1 MADKAASNDSGARA
15 KSPAKSEPGA
25 AAANV
30 TITFPDGKTRDVPNG
45 TSGLE
50 IAKSISPSLAKRT
63 VAMSLNGVLS
73 DLTDPIVADAEIKF
87 IARTDPEALEL
98 IRHDAAHVMAE
109 AVQSLWPGTQ
119 VTIGPVIE
127 NGFYYDFAKQQPFE
141 PDDIPKIEKKMA
153 EIIQKNAPFT
163 KEVWSRDKAR
173 DTFAAMGEGFK
184 VELVDAI
191 PEDQDLKIYKQGEWF
206 DLCRGP
212 HMTSVGHVGKAF
224 KLMKFAGAYWR
235 GDSNRPMLQ
244 RIYGTAW
251 ATDAELKDH
260 LHRIEEAEKRD
271 HRKLGREMD
280 LFHFQE
286 EAPGSVFWHANG
298 WALFQTLINYMRRR
312 LDADGY
318 QEVNSPDMME
328 KHFWELSGHWE
339 NYGENMFTSVLP
351 DERVFC
357 CKPMNC
363 PGHVQ
368 IFKHGLKSYRDLPLK
383 IAEFGKVHRYEPS
396 GALHGML
403 RVRHFTQDDAHIF
416 VTEDQIMAECLKIND
431 LMLSIYKD
439 FGFEDIFIKLS
450 TRPEKRVGA
459 DELWDKAEKA
469 LGDVLDEVKKRS
481 NGQVKT
487 AINPGEGAFYGPK
500 LEYVLK
506 DAIGREWQ
514 CGTTQVDFN
523 LAGRLG
529 AFYIDE
535 NSDKKTPVL
544 IHRAMF
550 GSLERFTGILIEN
563 YAGHLPLWLS
573 PLQAVVATI
582 VSDADDYA
590 QEVLAKLRAAGLR
603 ADVDVRNEKINYKV
617 REHSLAKVPVLV
629 VVGKREAEEGTVS
642 IRRLGS
648 EGQKVMGLD
657 EAIAALTDEAVPPD
671 LKRAGDT
678 EPVEHAA

>member
-1 MADKAASNDSGARA
+1 MSDAQ
-15 KSPAKSEPGA
+15 SE
-25 AAANV
+25 V
-30 TITFPDGKTRDVPNG
+30 TITFPDGKSRKVATG
-45 TSGLE
+45 TTGLE

-63 VAMSLNGVLS
+63 VAMSLDGALA
-73 DLTDPIVADAEIKF
+73 DLADPITKDAAIKF
-87 IARTDPEALEL
+87 VSRTDPEALEL

-127 NGFYYDFAKQQPFE
+127 NGFFYDFAKQQPFE
-141 PDDIPKIEKKMA
+141 PEDIPRIEKKMA

-163 KEVWSRDKAR
+163 KEFWSREKAKQFFRDK
-173 DTFAAMGEGFK
+173 GEAFK
-184 VELVDAI
+184 IELVDAI
-191 PEDQDLKIYKQGEWF
+191 PAGEDLKIYKQGEWL

-212 HMTSVGHVGKAF
+212 HMTSTGQIGKAF

-235 GDSNRPMLQ
+235 GDANNPQLQ
-244 RIYGTAW
+244 RIYGTAF
-251 ATDAELKDH
+251 AMEEELKAY
-260 LHRIEEAEKRD
+260 LHRLEEAEKRD

-286 EAPGSVFWHANG
+286 EAPGSVFWHPKG
-298 WALFQTLINYMRRR
+298 WTLFQTLIAYMRRAQQR
-312 LDADGY
+312 AGY
-318 QEVNSPDMME
+318 EEVNSPDMME

-339 NYGENMFTSVLP
+339 NYGENMFTTVLP

-416 VTEDQIMAECLKIND
+416 ITEDQIMEECLKIND
-431 LMLSIYKD
+431 LMLAIYND

-469 LGDVLDEVKKRS
+469 LADVLDEVTKRS
-481 NGQVKT
+481 NGRIRT

-500 LEYVLK
+500 LEYVLR

-535 NSDKKTPVL
+535 HSQKKTPVM

-563 YAGHLPLWLS
+563 YAGHFPLWLA
-573 PLQAVVATI
+573 PLQVVVAPI
-582 VSDADDYA
+582 VSDANGYA
-590 QEVLAKLRAAGLR
+590 LEVVEKAKAAGLR
-603 ADVDVRNEKINYKV
+603 VESDLRNEKINLKV
-617 REHSLAKVPVLV
+617 REHSLAKVPVIL
-629 VVGKREAEEGTVS
+629 VVGKREAEEKKVS

-648 EGQKVMGLD
+648 QEQSVMSLD
-657 EAIAALTDEAVPPD
+657 EALASLADEATPPD
-671 LKRAGDT
+671 LKT
-678 EPVEHAA
+678 KIH

>member
-1 MADKAASNDSGARA
+1 MSDAQ
-15 KSPAKSEPGA
+15 SE
-25 AAANV
+25 V
-30 TITFPDGKTRDVPNG
+30 TITFPDGKSRKVAAG
-45 TSGLE
+45 TTGLE

-63 VAMSLNGVLS
+63 VAMSLDGALA
-73 DLTDPIVADAEIKF
+73 DLADPVTKDVSIKF
-87 IARTDPEALEL
+87 VSRTDPEALEL

-127 NGFYYDFAKQQPFE
+127 NGFFYDFAKQQPFE
-141 PDDIPKIEKKMA
+141 PEDIPRIEKKMA

-163 KEVWSRDKAR
+163 KEVWSRDKTKAFFR
-173 DTFAAMGEGFK
+173 DKGEMFK
-184 VELVDAI
+184 IELVDAI
-191 PEDQDLKIYKQGEWF
+191 PPDQDVKIYKQGEWL

-212 HMTSVGHVGKAF
+212 HMTSTGQVGRAF

-235 GDSNRPMLQ
+235 GDANNPQLQ
-244 RIYGTAW
+244 RIYGTAF
-251 ATDAELKDH
+251 ATEEELKAY
-260 LHRIEEAEKRD
+260 LHRLEEAEKRD

-286 EAPGSVFWHANG
+286 EAPGSVFWHPKG
-298 WALFQTLINYMRRR
+298 WTLFLTLIGYMRRR
-312 LDADGY
+312 LDREGY
-318 QEVNSPDMME
+318 QEVNTPDMME

-339 NYGENMFTSVLP
+339 NYGENMFTTTLP

-416 VTEDQIMAECLKIND
+416 ITEDQIMEECLKIND
-431 LMLSIYKD
+431 LMLSIYND

-469 LGDVLDEVKKRS
+469 LGDVLDEVTKRS
-481 NGQVKT
+481 NGRVRT

-500 LEYVLK
+500 LEYVLR

-535 NSDKKTPVL
+535 HSQKKTPVM

-563 YAGHLPLWLS
+563 YAGHFPLWLA
-573 PLQAVVATI
+573 PLQIVVAPI
-582 VSDADDYA
+582 VSDANGYA
-590 QEVLAKLRAAGLR
+590 LEVVEKAKAAGLR
-603 ADVDVRNEKINYKV
+603 VESDLRNEKINLKV
-617 REHSLAKVPVLV
+617 REHSLAKVPVIL
-629 VVGKREAEEGTVS
+629 VVGKREAEEKKVS

-648 EGQKVMGLD
+648 QDQSVMGLD
-657 EAIAALTDEAVPPD
+657 EALSSLAAEATPPD
-671 LKRAGDT
+671 QVYERPK
-678 EPVEHAA
+678 

>member
-1 MADKAASNDSGARA
+1 MSDAS
-15 KSPAKSEPGA
+15 E
-25 AAANV
+25 V
-30 TITFPDGKTRDVPNG
+30 TITFPDGKSRQVAAG
-45 TSGLE
+45 TTGLE

-63 VAMSLNGVLS
+63 VAMSLDGQLA
-73 DLTDPIVADAEIKF
+73 DLADPITRDVTIKF
-87 IARTDPEALEL
+87 VSRTDPEALEL
-98 IRHDAAHVMAE
+98 IRHDSAHVMAQ
-109 AVQSLWPGTQ
+109 AVQALWPGTQ

-127 NGFYYDFAKQQPFE
+127 NGFFYDFAKEHPFE
-141 PDDIPKIEKKMA
+141 PDDIPRIEKKMA
-153 EIIQKNAPFT
+153 EIIAKNAPFT
-163 KEVWSRDKAR
+163 KQFWSREKAKQVFRDK
-173 DTFAAMGEGFK
+173 GEMFK
-184 VELVDAI
+184 IELVDAI
-191 PEDQDLKIYKQGEWF
+191 PEGEDLKIYNQGEWF

-212 HMTSVGHVGKAF
+212 HMTSTGQIGKAF

-235 GDSNRPMLQ
+235 GDSNNPQLQ
-244 RIYGTAW
+244 RIYGTAF
-251 ATDAELKDH
+251 ATEEELKEY
-260 LHRIEEAEKRD
+260 LHRLEEAEKRD

-286 EAPGSVFWHANG
+286 EAPGSVFWHPKG
-298 WALFQTLINYMRRR
+298 WTLFQTLIGYMRRR
-312 LDADGY
+312 LDREGY

-339 NYGENMFTSVLP
+339 NYGENMFTTVLP

-368 IFKHGLKSYRDLPLK
+368 IYKHGLKSYRDLPLK

-416 VTEDQIMAECLKIND
+416 ITEDQIMEECLKIND
-431 LMLSIYKD
+431 LMLSIYND

-469 LGDVLDEVKKRS
+469 LQDVLDEVTKRS
-481 NGQVKT
+481 NGRVKT
-487 AINPGEGAFYGPK
+487 ALQPGEGAFYGPK

-506 DAIGREWQ
+506 DAIGRDWQ

-535 NSDKKTPVL
+535 HSEKKTPVM

-563 YAGHLPLWLS
+563 FAGHFPLWLA
-573 PLQAVVATI
+573 PLQIVVAPI
-582 VSDADDYA
+582 VSDANDYA
-590 QEVLAKLRAAGLR
+590 LEVVEKLKAAGLR
-603 ADVDVRNEKINYKV
+603 VESDLRNEKINYKV
-617 REHSLAKVPVLV
+617 REHSLAKVPVIL
-629 VVGKREAEEGTVS
+629 VVGKREAEEKKVS

-648 EGQKVMGLD
+648 QDQTVVSLD
-657 EAIAALTDEAVPPD
+657 EALTSLKAEATPPD
-671 LKRAGDT
+671 LR
-678 EPVEHAA
+678 

>member
-1 MADKAASNDSGARA
+1 MTD
-15 KSPAKSEPGA
+15 
-25 AAANV
+25 V
-30 TITFPDGKTRDVPNG
+30 TLTFPDGAERKVKSG
-45 TSGLE
+45 TTGLE
-50 IAKSISPSLAKRT
+50 VAKSISPSLAKRT
-63 VAMSLNGVLS
+63 VAMQLDGALADLS
-73 DLTDPIVADAEIKF
+73 DPINKDASINF
-87 IARTDPEALEL
+87 VARTDPAALEL

-141 PDDIPKIEKKMA
+141 PEDISKIEKKMG
-153 EIIQKNAPFT
+153 EIIARNAPFT
-163 KEVWSRDKAR
+163 KEVWSRDKAKKFFK
-173 DTFAAMGEGFK
+173 DKGEYFK
-184 VELVDAI
+184 IELVDAI
-191 PEDQDLKIYKQGEWF
+191 PEDQDLKIYKQGDWL

-212 HMTSVGHVGKAF
+212 HMTSTGQIGKAF

-235 GDSNRPMLQ
+235 GDSTKPQLQ

-251 ATDAELKDH
+251 TTEDELKAY
-260 LHRIEEAEKRD
+260 LHQLEEAEKRD

-286 EAPGSVFWHANG
+286 EAPGSVFWHPNG
-298 WALFQTLINYMRRR
+298 WTLFETLIAYMRRAQQR
-312 LDADGY
+312 AGY
-318 QEVNSPDMME
+318 MEVNTPDMME

-339 NYGENMFTSVLP
+339 TYGENMFTTVLP

-368 IFKHGLKSYRDLPLK
+368 IYKHGLKSYRDLPLK

-396 GALHGML
+396 GALHGLM

-416 VTEDQIMAECLKIND
+416 ITEDQIMEECLKIND
-431 LMLSIYKD
+431 LMLAIYKD
-439 FGFEDIFIKLS
+439 FGFEDVFIKLS

-469 LGDVLDEVKKRS
+469 LSDVLGEVKRRS
-481 NGQVKT
+481 NGQIKT
-487 AINPGEGAFYGPK
+487 SINPGEGAFYGPK

-514 CGTTQVDFN
+514 CDTTQVDFN
-523 LAGRLG
+523 MAGRLG

-535 NSDKKTPVL
+535 HSEKKTPVM

-563 YAGHLPLWLS
+563 FAGHFPLWLA
-573 PLQAVVATI
+573 PLQIVVAPI
-582 VSDADDYA
+582 VSDANDYA
-590 QEVLAKLRAAGLR
+590 NEVAEKAKAVGLR
-603 ADVDVRNEKINYKV
+603 VSTDLRNEKINYKV
-617 REHSLAKVPVLV
+617 REHSIAKVPVIL
-629 VVGKREAEEGTVS
+629 VVGKREAEEKKVS
-642 IRRLGS
+642 MRRLGS
-648 EGQKVMGLD
+648 QDQTVLGLD
-657 EAIAALTDEAVPPD
+657 EALKALATEAVPPD
-671 LKRAGDT
+671 LQ
-678 EPVEHAA
+678 